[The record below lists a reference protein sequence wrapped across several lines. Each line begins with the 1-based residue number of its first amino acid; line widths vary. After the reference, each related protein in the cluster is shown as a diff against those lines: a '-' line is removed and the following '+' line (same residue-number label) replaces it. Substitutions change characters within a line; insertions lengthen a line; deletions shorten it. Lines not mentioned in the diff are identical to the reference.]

1 MFLSMAAEIFEDYF
15 EHTNADYPIGVYYID
30 FSGMFMERVRPQWHD
45 EMEIDLVREG
55 VAVFTVG
62 EEEVTVPAGTAIWI
76 NQNRL
81 HSIRPAGDEKCVI
94 LSTLFHPSY
103 LFEDGSFLSA
113 KYFSPLIMNTDF
125 THVILDRSDAYGRRG
140 LECVDAIL
148 DANLNKEYGYELET
162 KGMLCRLWLQLLE
175 KDASARRQVS
185 VRALLDEERVKN
197 AILFIRERY
206 RDAITLDHIA
216 ESIHVSKSE
225 CCRCFKRT
233 TKEAPFDHLLIYRIF
248 ESAKRMQRA
257 DSTADSIQ
265 TLSKAVG
272 FHNASYYN
280 KIFKKYIGCTP
291 TQYRE
296 IIKKSHRD
304 ALNPYGIS
312 LARL

>member
-1 MFLSMAAEIFEDYF
+1 MASEIFEDYF

-30 FSGMFMERVRPQWHD
+30 LSSMFMERVRPQWHD
-45 EMEIDLVREG
+45 EMGIDLVRQG
-55 VAVFTVG
+55 QAVFTVG
-62 EEEVTVPAGTAIWI
+62 EEEVLVPAGAAIWI

-81 HSIRPAGDEKCVI
+81 HSVRPAGREKCVI

-103 LFEDGSFLSA
+103 LFEDGSFLST
-113 KYFSPLIMNTDF
+113 KYFSPLTRNTDF
-125 THVILDRSDAYGRRG
+125 THVVLDRSDAYGRRG

-148 DANLNKEYGYELET
+148 DANLKKAYGYELET

-175 KDASARRQVS
+175 KDASARRQTAA
-185 VRALLDEERVKN
+185 RALLDEDRVKS
-197 AILFIRERY
+197 AIFFIQEHY
-206 RDAITLDHIA
+206 PEAITLDHIA

-233 TKEAPFDHLLIYRIF
+233 TGEAPFDHLLIYRVF
-248 ESAKRMQRA
+248 ESARRMQRA
-257 DSTADSIQ
+257 DASADSIQ
-265 TLSKAVG
+265 VLSRAVG

-280 KIFKKYIGCTP
+280 KIFKKFLGCTP

-296 IIKKSHRD
+296 TIKKSHRD

-312 LARL
+312 LARM